1 MTHTWKDNLWPTDD
15 PWHWGFNDH
24 TRRGRGFNHAI
35 EVKLPFGRLDMA
47 LSWCREQTKDDWR
60 WQMVESA
67 TQTHPGR
74 YIFYFDSD
82 TDRLGFTMKWS

>member
-1 MTHTWKDNLWPTDD
+1 
-15 PWHWGFNDH
+15 
-24 TRRGRGFNHAI
+24 
-35 EVKLPFGRLDMA
+35 MA